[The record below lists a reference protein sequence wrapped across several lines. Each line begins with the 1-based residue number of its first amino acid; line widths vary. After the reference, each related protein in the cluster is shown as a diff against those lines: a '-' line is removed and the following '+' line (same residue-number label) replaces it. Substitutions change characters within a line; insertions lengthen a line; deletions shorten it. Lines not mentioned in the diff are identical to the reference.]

1 LFWFFLL
8 KDEALEAG
16 PYVKS
21 KAQWRSLMTNVSD
34 QIESAKS
41 TITSPLPTPPDLS
54 GKQAS
59 PNELL
64 SRLNWGEP
72 GLTIV
77 DVRGRE
83 AFNNERIT
91 GAVPMPIGQIPD
103 SAEPLLEYERDL
115 YIYGDS
121 TESTTEAANQFRQ
134 AGFKS
139 VAELE
144 GGLEAWKKI
153 GGPTEGVYAFS
164 SPAKSAEQSS

>member
-1 LFWFFLL
+1 M
-8 KDEALEAG
+8 
-16 PYVKS
+16 S
-21 KAQWRSLMTNVSD
+21 NVSD
-34 QIESAKS
+34 QIESVKS
-41 TITSPLPTPPDLS
+41 TITKPLPTPPEIS

-72 GLTIV
+72 GLTII

-91 GAVPMPIGQIPD
+91 GAVPMPMNEIPG
-103 SAEPLLEYERDL
+103 SAESMLEHERDI
-115 YIYGDS
+115 YVYGDS
-121 TESTTEAANQFRQ
+121 SESTSEAANQFRQ
-134 AGFKS
+134 AGFRH

-144 GGLEAWKKI
+144 GGLDAWKKI

-164 SPAKSAEQSS
+164 SPAKSAEKSS

>member
-1 LFWFFLL
+1 MANL
-8 KDEALEAG
+8 
-16 PYVKS
+16 
-21 KAQWRSLMTNVSD
+21 SD

-41 TITSPLPTPPDLS
+41 TITEPLPTPPELS
-54 GKQAS
+54 GKQAN
-59 PNELL
+59 PEELL

-77 DVRGRE
+77 DVRDRA

-91 GAVPMPIGQIPD
+91 GAVPIPMGQIPD

-121 TESTTEAANQFRQ
+121 AGAAAEAANQFRQ
-134 AGFKS
+134 AGFKH
-139 VAELE
+139 VAELN

-164 SPAKSAEQSS
+164 SPAKSAEASA

>member
-1 LFWFFLL
+1 
-8 KDEALEAG
+8 
-16 PYVKS
+16 
-21 KAQWRSLMTNVSD
+21 MTNLSD

-41 TITSPLPTPPDLS
+41 TITEPLPTPPEMS
-54 GKQAS
+54 GKQAA

-72 GLTIV
+72 GLTII

-91 GAVPMPIGQIPD
+91 GAVPMPMNEIPG
-103 SAEPLLEYERDL
+103 SAESMLEHERDIYL
-115 YIYGDS
+115 YGDS
-121 TESTTEAANQFRQ
+121 SESASEAANQFRQ
-134 AGFKS
+134 AGFRH
-139 VAELE
+139 VAEIE
-144 GGLEAWKKI
+144 GGLDAWKKI

>member
-1 LFWFFLL
+1 MANL
-8 KDEALEAG
+8 
-16 PYVKS
+16 
-21 KAQWRSLMTNVSD
+21 SD

-41 TITSPLPTPPDLS
+41 TLTGPLPTPPEMS
-54 GKQAS
+54 GKQAD

-77 DVRGRE
+77 DVRDRE

-91 GAVPMPIGQIPD
+91 GAVPIPMGQIPD

-115 YIYGDS
+115 YIYGDNAGTAS
-121 TESTTEAANQFRQ
+121 EAANQFRQ
-134 AGFKS
+134 AGFKH
-139 VAELE
+139 VGELN

-153 GGPTEGVYAFS
+153 GGPTEGIYAFS
-164 SPAKSAEQSS
+164 SPAKSAEASA

>member
-1 LFWFFLL
+1 MANL
-8 KDEALEAG
+8 
-16 PYVKS
+16 
-21 KAQWRSLMTNVSD
+21 SD

-41 TITSPLPTPPDLS
+41 AVTQPLPTPPEMS
-54 GKQAS
+54 GKQAD

-91 GAVPMPIGQIPD
+91 GAVPIPMGQIPD
-103 SAEPLLEYERDL
+103 SEEPMLEYERDL
-115 YIYGDS
+115 YVYGDNS
-121 TESTTEAANQFRQ
+121 EATGEAANQFRQ
-134 AGFKS
+134 AGFKH
-139 VAELE
+139 VAELQ

-164 SPAKSAEQSS
+164 SPAKSAEASA